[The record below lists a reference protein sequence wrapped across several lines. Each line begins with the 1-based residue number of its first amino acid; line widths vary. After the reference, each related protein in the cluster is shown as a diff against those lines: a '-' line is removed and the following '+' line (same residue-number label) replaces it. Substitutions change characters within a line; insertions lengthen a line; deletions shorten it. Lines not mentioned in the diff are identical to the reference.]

1 MEQKKYFDILQ
12 IYRGIAALLV
22 VIHHTYASFAHFH
35 NFDIPA
41 LAFIAKIGKLG
52 VDFFFVLSGF
62 IITYTTF
69 KYRGNTD
76 YFKKYAFNRIVR
88 VYIPYLP
95 ISLAILA
102 LYYSLPSISGSDRSM
117 SLLTSLTLI
126 PHGNPALSV
135 AWTLIFEMFFYLAFS
150 LNFFWKRG
158 WFYFL
163 GIWIIGIITVAIIKL
178 DLSNPFLKIIF
189 SMYNLEFIIGVLVA
203 YLVKYNF
210 KTKYYY
216 LFSASVLGFLVF
228 LIIRYLNINL
238 FTFFQN
244 LIFVLSAS
252 LFVFLGVLYWNK
264 KISTRNIFMLMG
276 NSSYSLYLLH
286 NPMQSMLVRF
296 FPKNDS
302 QFIIFAEFIAVIFVI
317 VLISYIY
324 YLIFEK
330 KIIAL
335 VKSKLDIYV
344 A

>member
-1 MEQKKYFDILQ
+1 
-12 IYRGIAALLV
+12 
-22 VIHHTYASFAHFH
+22 
-35 NFDIPA
+35 
-41 LAFIAKIGKLG
+41 
-52 VDFFFVLSGF
+52 
-62 IITYTTF
+62 
-69 KYRGNTD
+69 
-76 YFKKYAFNRIVR
+76 
-88 VYIPYLP
+88 
-95 ISLAILA
+95 
-102 LYYSLPSISGSDRSM
+102 
-117 SLLTSLTLI
+117 
-126 PHGNPALSV
+126 
-135 AWTLIFEMFFYLAFS
+135 
-150 LNFFWKRG
+150 
-158 WFYFL
+158 
-163 GIWIIGIITVAIIKL
+163 
-178 DLSNPFLKIIF
+178 
-189 SMYNLEFIIGVLVA
+189 MYNLEFIIGVLVA